1 MKNKKRIL
9 FLTPSIGFG
18 GAEKNLIYISNI
30 YSKSYDI
37 DFFILQKRKSNFEK
51 TIFNKKINIFETN
64 FKRTFYAFFAMLRKI
79 NKNKYNYVITSSIQI
94 NFYLVIIK
102 FLTINKFELI
112 HRESNYPQIR
122 KFSLQHIFNFFLRLF
137 YIGSDKLIVQ
147 NDTIKKKLMKFFL
160 LIRKRFLK

>member
-9 FLTPSIGFG
+9 FLTPSIGLG

-37 DFFILQKRKSNFEK
+37 DFLILQKRKSNFEK

-79 NKNKYNYVITSSIQI
+79 NRI
-94 NFYLVIIK
+94 N
-102 FLTINKFELI
+102 INIL
-112 HRESNYPQIR
+112 
-122 KFSLQHIFNFFLRLF
+122 
-137 YIGSDKLIVQ
+137 
-147 NDTIKKKLMKFFL
+147 
-160 LIRKRFLK
+160 